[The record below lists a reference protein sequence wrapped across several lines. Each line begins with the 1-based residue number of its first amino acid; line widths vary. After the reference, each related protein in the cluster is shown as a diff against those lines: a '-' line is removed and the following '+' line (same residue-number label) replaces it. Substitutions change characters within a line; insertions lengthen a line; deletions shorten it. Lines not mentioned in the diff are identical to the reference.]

1 MVEAAGTKVSMDGK
15 GRAID
20 NIFTER
26 LWRSTKWEN
35 VYLADYSN
43 VTEADQGLGD
53 YSISI
58 IIAGRINPLTT
69 ELQAGFTSVNKH

>member
-1 MVEAAGTKVSMDGK
+1 MDGK

-43 VTEADQGLGD
+43 VTEADIGLQD
-53 YSISI
+53 YSISL

-69 ELQAGFTSVNKH
+69 ELQAGFTSLINTAN